1 MQVGSYSRA
10 ANALAIVD
18 GLRKQDIPAFA
29 FKITLDDGRTWYRVL
44 VGRYATL
51 AAARNSAQS
60 LQQAKHAGA
69 FAVTTR
75 YALSLR
81 EPAQSPTLQAE
92 TRKQLANQGFYPYQG
107 TDAGWLVG
115 AYARKS
121 EAQAVARELAM
132 AGIEVQV
139 VGW

>member
-10 ANALAIVD
+10 ANALTIVD
-18 GLRKQDIPAFA
+18 ALRKQDFPAFA
-29 FKITLDDGRTWYRVL
+29 FKITLADGRTWYRVL

-51 AAARNSAQS
+51 TAARTSAQG
-60 LQQAKHAGA
+60 LQQVNHAGA

-75 YALSLR
+75 YGLSFR
-81 EPAQSPTLQAE
+81 DPAPSPILPAE
-92 TRKQLANQGFYPYQG
+92 TRKQLEGQGFYPYQG
-107 TDAGWLVG
+107 MNGGWLVG

-121 EAQAVARELAM
+121 EAQAVALELAGI
-132 AGIEVQV
+132 GIEVDV